1 VSIPALILGFMAGL
15 FAFCDQLMMVKLIPN
30 FLQTNQVFSNY
41 EGYHSIYTSP
51 NLPEDVKKIM
61 MDANGAIPSI
71 IRTAVAYSA
80 PITVF
85 INAAALLLGN
95 GTAINYSKYNGA
107 KNLLMAE
114 KTWTQGF
121 YANLLLSIVVT
132 ALCCGICSALISLE
146 QGAGL
151 NDQLNTLAKT
161 NYFIDHPDQFKTVA
175 TFYHEYYDEVRRFA
189 SQYIYIMGAGC
200 IFALYSQ
207 FISLLVIAEGKQ
219 VIVVAASIICNGIN
233 ILLD

>member
-1 VSIPALILGFMAGL
+1 LIN
-15 FAFCDQLMMVKLIPN
+15 PN
-30 FLQTNQVFSNY
+30 
-41 EGYHSIYTSP
+41 E
-51 NLPEDVKKIM
+51 
-61 MDANGAIPSI
+61 AIASI

-107 KNLLMAE
+107 KNLTMAQ

-121 YANLLLSIVVT
+121 YGNLILSIFITV
-132 ALCCGICSALISLE
+132 ICLGGCTLLINLE
-146 QGAGL
+146 QGQGL
-151 NDQLNTLAKT
+151 NDQLERIRSTGAFSTDEMNKITG
-161 NYFIDHPDQFKTVA
+161 
-175 TFYHEYYDEVRRFA
+175 FYTQYYAQVKQYA

-200 IFALYSQ
+200 IFAMYSQ
-207 FISLLVIAEGKQ
+207 FISLLVIAEGRQ
-219 VIVVAASIICNGIN
+219 TIVVIASTVCNGLN

>member
-1 VSIPALILGFMAGL
+1 MDPNGSIA
-15 FAFCDQLMMVKLIPN
+15 
-30 FLQTNQVFSNY
+30 
-41 EGYHSIYTSP
+41 
-51 NLPEDVKKIM
+51 
-61 MDANGAIPSI
+61 SI

-107 KNLLMAE
+107 KNLPMAE

-121 YANLLLSIVVT
+121 YGNLLLSIVIT
-132 ALCCGICSALISLE
+132 LLCCGFCSALISLE

-151 NDQLNTLAKT
+151 NDQLSDISKNYPVGTIQYKT
-161 NYFIDHPDQFKTVA
+161 IE
-175 TFYHEYYDEVRRFA
+175 TFYTEYYNKVRQFA
-189 SQYIYIMGAGC
+189 SQYIYIMGIGS

-207 FISLLVIAEGKQ
+207 FISLLVIAEGRQ
-219 VIVVAASIICNGIN
+219 TIVVVASILCNGIN